1 MVNYSKFKKLSDLKN
16 GGSCFDNGGTD
27 EFSCNCVDPFGGNEC
42 QTEICSGIDS
52 TVAKDCRNG
61 GTCVI
66 EVIGGIRT
74 PRCNCPP
81 NTEGETCEIS
91 PTE

>member
-1 MVNYSKFKKLSDLKN
+1 MKN